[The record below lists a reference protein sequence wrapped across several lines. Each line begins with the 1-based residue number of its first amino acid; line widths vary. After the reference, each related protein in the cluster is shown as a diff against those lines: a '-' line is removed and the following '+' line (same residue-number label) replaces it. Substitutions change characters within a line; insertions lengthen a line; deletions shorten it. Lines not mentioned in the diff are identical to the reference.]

1 MIKETLGQVREEIR
15 NEEKQAGRA
24 EGSVQ
29 LMAVSKLHTYEN
41 VLEAYACGQRLFGEN
56 HVQEVE
62 AKFPIQRPE
71 GMVLHL
77 IGHLQSNKV
86 NKIVPLV
93 DGIDSVDSLRLL
105 EKIEKAA
112 AALDKTIEVLFEVN
126 TSGEAQK
133 SGFVS
138 DAALFETLG
147 HVGDMPH
154 IQVKGLMTVG
164 PLGGDADKNR
174 QAFRR
179 LRQLRDVCRQQY
191 PALDFST
198 LSMGMSGDFPI
209 AIQEGSTMVRIG
221 TAIFGPRNYN
231 L

>member
-1 MIKETLGQVREEIR
+1 MIKETLEQVREEIR
-15 NEEKQAGRA
+15 DAEKASGRA

-62 AKFPIQRPE
+62 AKFPPQRPE
-71 GMVLHL
+71 GMVVHL

-93 DGIDSVDSLRLL
+93 EGIDSVDSLRLL

-112 AALDKTIEVLFEVN
+112 AAVDKTIEVLFEVN
-126 TSGEAQK
+126 TSGEEQK

-138 DAALFETLG
+138 DEALFETLSRAG
-147 HVGDMPH
+147 GMPH
-154 IQVKGLMTVG
+154 IKVKGLMTVG
-164 PLGGDADKNR
+164 PLGGDAGKNR
-174 QAFRR
+174 QAFSR
-179 LRQLRDVCRQQY
+179 LRQLRDLCQKRY

-209 AIQEGSTMVRIG
+209 AIEEGSTMVRIG